1 MHLDS
6 VVGCGVQSERTPTA
20 TNFEHA
26 LPRLELELVAGIVE
40 LCSLRLGKR
49 CLFVVEPRATVSK
62 GFVEESAV
70 KLVAEVVVIR
80 NVCLASA

>member
-1 MHLDS
+1 MHLDT

-62 GFVEESAV
+62 GFVEE
-70 KLVAEVVVIR
+70 
-80 NVCLASA
+80 